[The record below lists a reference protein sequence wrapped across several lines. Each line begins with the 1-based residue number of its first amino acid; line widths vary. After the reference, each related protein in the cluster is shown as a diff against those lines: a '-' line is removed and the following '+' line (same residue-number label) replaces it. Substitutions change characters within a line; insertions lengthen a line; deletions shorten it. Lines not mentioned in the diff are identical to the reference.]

1 MCCLCRDDHPF
12 PPTPPVAATLSTVVV
27 EVVVPR
33 VDAEPAPVVNGARD
47 CCCSRGTT
55 TRLRRGGR
63 PTLRGME
70 SAAEAAAPM
79 VAVVGVRSLDFLV
92 ESVVLSWRAGGR
104 VFLWQTRPVHKRH
117 SSFLENCLYNDEY
130 IPVECVYVGSRF
142 QRPTATA

>member
-104 VFLWQTRPVHKRH
+104 SGILMADPSGPQT
-117 SSFLENCLYNDEY
+117 SFFVPRELF
-130 IPVECVYVGSRF
+130 V
-142 QRPTATA
+142 Q